1 MQIRSDTNTKYNT
14 VCQSHKTSMQCANS
28 WKISNIHLLAAF
40 IWRLV
45 MNYKQH
51 FVGRELM
58 CYWIIPNTSKREFS
72 TRDFIIFINKCHT
85 IRILLVHV
93 TFNRKTLRFLSTTIN
108 DFYKDFSYIIFLM
121 LQYTN
126 NHTYVRHYY
135 SLTKKLKWQI
145 ICCA

>member
-1 MQIRSDTNTKYNT
+1 MTESQDKHA
-14 VCQSHKTSMQCANS
+14 VCKFLE
-28 WKISNIHLLAAF
+28 NIKHSSSSSF
-40 IWRLV
+40 HMETWYD
-45 MNYKQH
+45 YKQH

-108 DFYKDFSYIIFLM
+108 DFYKGFPYIIFLM

-145 ICCA
+145 ICCAWN